1 MFSGEN
7 KPGKNNTIVYIY
19 IYIYMYLQIAIN
31 PLKQ

>member
-19 IYIYMYLQIAIN
+19 IYMYLKIAIN

>member
-19 IYIYMYLQIAIN
+19 IYMYLQIAIN

>member
-19 IYIYMYLQIAIN
+19 MYLQIAIN